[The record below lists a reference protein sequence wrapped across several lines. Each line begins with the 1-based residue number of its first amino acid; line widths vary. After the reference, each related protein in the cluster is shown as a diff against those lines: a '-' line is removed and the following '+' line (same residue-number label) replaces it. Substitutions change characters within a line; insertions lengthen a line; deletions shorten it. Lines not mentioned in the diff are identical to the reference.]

1 MQRAKRRLG
10 EGKARCGGIGH
21 CPVHPEQQKEASC
34 SEVMH
39 ASNFTRLLLFAGNK
53 ILSARQPGGVA
64 RGLAG
69 TQDENAWI
77 SLNEDRRG
85 AVKRVAV
92 SNKVK

>member
-1 MQRAKRRLG
+1 M
-10 EGKARCGGIGH
+10 
-21 CPVHPEQQKEASC
+21 HPGQQKEVSC
-34 SEVMH
+34 SEVMY
-39 ASNFTRLLLFAGNK
+39 ASSFTRLLLFAGKK
-53 ILSARQPGGVA
+53 ILSARHPGGVA
-64 RGLAG
+64 RDLVG